1 MKTFTQITTTV
12 LTAVVLSSAVQ
23 AQNENFSGLNYDTKS
38 MSISLLDTNLT
49 NPVEAKNFLDQLRR
63 TVSRVCSRNESRD
76 RLAADRDRDNCV
88 NNTFTRTV
96 ASINTTQGFDV
107 EAIAAIADQPANIVS
122 VD

>member
-63 TVSRVCSRNESRD
+63 TVSRVCSRNESRG
-76 RLAADRDRDNCV
+76 RIAADRDRDNCV
-88 NNTFTRTV
+88 KNTFTRTV
-96 ASINTTQGFDV
+96 ASINTAQGFDV
-107 EAIAAIADQPANIVS
+107 EAIAAIADQV
-122 VD
+122 